1 MQPEAPR
8 LPDLD
13 RHLDRQLRVQER
25 QLIWVRLAVVVIA
38 AAVVLVFR
46 DQLPGLPVLLTVLA
60 LVVLY
65 DGALWLAIS
74 RFPAREVGIVA
85 TAFDLTAVTVA
96 VYAAASSVDAY
107 LFYVPIILG
116 VAFRYGLGASVWAAL
131 VCSATYAA
139 VIGIAS
145 GEGLVRELL
154 AVRVVYLVGA
164 GLAAGLLA
172 RGVLASAMENAEL
185 HGQLDEEERAR
196 EQARE
201 REILAGLSRD
211 FGRSLE
217 PDATARAIVHGA
229 APLIGDVVSLLRID
243 PSEELAAQLV
253 PAHVES
259 DDPELGARVLAH
271 LTEHRARVGQGI
283 AGGAAAT
290 ATSILAG
297 SDHEPPPSFPGD
309 PDGVNALGFTA
320 VLAVPVIS
328 RGRVAGVLLAASV
341 GGRPIV
347 EADRR
352 LAEAIVERAGPAL
365 DNAAL
370 WSDLQRQ
377 VARERQA
384 QRIKDDFL
392 SIVSHELRTPLTSIQ
407 GYSQLLEGR
416 LRDAGSAAKELAHL
430 RVIRSQ
436 VARMRRLVDDLLD
449 VSRIDK
455 RGGVSIEPDRIDLA
469 AEVRAVGERIERE
482 HRDREVRVEVPATL
496 PITADRDRI
505 GQVLTNLADNAV
517 KYSPD
522 AGPVTL
528 RAWRDTEHAHVAVAD
543 TGLGIPENQLHLVF
557 DRFFQA
563 DADSSKRR
571 FGGLGLGL
579 YISRAIVEAH
589 GGRIW
594 AEANRQAGHGTIFR
608 VQLPIVA
615 RTVPTPP
622 PASGEPP
629 DFVLRRS
636 GADRER

>member
-25 QLIWVRLAVVVIA
+25 QLIWVRLAVAIIA
-38 AAVVLVFR
+38 AAVVLAFR
-46 DQLPGLPVLLTVLA
+46 EQLPGLPVLLTVLG
-60 LVVLY
+60 LVVVY

-85 TAFDLTAVTVA
+85 TALDLTAVTVA
-96 VYAAASSVDAY
+96 VYAAASSIDAY
-107 LFYVPIILG
+107 VFYVPIILG

-145 GEGLVRELL
+145 GQGAVRELL

-185 HGQLDEEERAR
+185 HGQLDEEERSR
-196 EQARE
+196 ERARE

-290 ATSILAG
+290 ATSILSG
-297 SDHEPPPSFPGD
+297 GEDEPPPSFPGD
-309 PDGVNALGFTA
+309 PDGVHALGLTS

-328 RGRVAGVLLAASV
+328 RGRVGGVLLAASV
-341 GGRPIV
+341 GRRSIG

-384 QRIKDDFL
+384 QQIKDDFL

-407 GYSQLLEGR
+407 GYSPAPR
-416 LRDAGSAAKELAHL
+416 GSAPRRRQRGQGARPPPRHPLAGHPH
-430 RVIRSQ
+430 
-436 VARMRRLVDDLLD
+436 AAPGRRPAG
-449 VSRIDK
+449 RQ
-455 RGGVSIEPDRIDLA
+455 PDRQA
-469 AEVRAVGERIERE
+469 RRGEHRAEPLRPGRRGREVGERIERE

-517 KYSPD
+517 KYSPEG
-522 AGPVTL
+522 GPVTL
-528 RAWRDTEHAHVAVAD
+528 RARRDTEHA
-543 TGLGIPENQLHLVF
+543 GP
-557 DRFFQA
+557 
-563 DADSSKRR
+563 
-571 FGGLGLGL
+571 GGCRHRGRDPGEPAR
-579 YISRAIVEAH
+579 SRVRPLLPGRCRLVEAPLRRAGARALH
-589 GGRIW
+589 QPRHRRGARRPHLGRG
-594 AEANRQAGHGTIFR
+594 EQAGG
-608 VQLPIVA
+608 A
-615 RTVPTPP
+615 RHDLSR
-622 PASGEPP
+622 PASDRGPHHADPAAGERRAA
-629 DFVLRRS
+629 DFVVRRT